1 LKKHLPKSASS
12 ISTVRHIGNKEPSIN
27 KPNPKDDSDEKHAST
42 LSSQISTLRTSLASA
57 KTSTL
62 EKLIISDIP
71 ARHTGHIRIIFLN
84 SPSNLNAL
92 SLTLLSELQSSI
104 ASIHAEGHKGPT
116 RALILA
122 STTPKAFCSGAD
134 LKERQTMSEQEVAS
148 FLTTLRTTFHQ
159 IATLPVPCIASIAG
173 HALGGGLEL
182 ALCAHLRY
190 LAANA
195 VLGMPE
201 LGLGIIPG
209 AGGTY
214 RLAEVIGKSQ
224 ALSMI
229 LTGRRHRAA
238 HAHTIGL
245 GLHRHTVAAA
255 VKRLGLDVEGQR
267 EAALAEALHDALK
280 ISEGAPLAVRAVLEA
295 MVGRERQRGEVEE
308 NMAYESLLGTRDRRE
323 ALEAFKEK
331 REPVF
336 RGE

>member
-1 LKKHLPKSASS
+1 
-12 ISTVRHIGNKEPSIN
+12 
-27 KPNPKDDSDEKHAST
+27 
-42 LSSQISTLRTSLASA
+42 
-57 KTSTL
+57 
-62 EKLIISDIP
+62 
-71 ARHTGHIRIIFLN
+71 
-84 SPSNLNAL
+84 
-92 SLTLLSELQSSI
+92 
-104 ASIHAEGHKGPT
+104 
-116 RALILA
+116 
-122 STTPKAFCSGAD
+122 
-134 LKERQTMSEQEVAS
+134 
-148 FLTTLRTTFHQ
+148 
-159 IATLPVPCIASIAG
+159 
-173 HALGGGLEL
+173 L

-245 GLHRHTVAAA
+245 GLHRHTVAGA